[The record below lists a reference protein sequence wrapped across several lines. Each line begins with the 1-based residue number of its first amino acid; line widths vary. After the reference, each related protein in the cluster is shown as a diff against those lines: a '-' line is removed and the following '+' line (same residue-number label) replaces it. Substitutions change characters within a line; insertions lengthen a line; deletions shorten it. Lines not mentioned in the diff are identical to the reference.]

1 MILYFSAT
9 GNSKYVADRVAAV
22 TGELCISIA
31 ECIKAQRFTFSPDK
45 EEPIGILSPVYCWGL
60 PSIMNEFLEK
70 WPPDQPT
77 YLWFAATYGTTSG
90 QAGHFAVEHLRTK
103 GLSAAKP
110 YV

>member
-1 MILYFSAT
+1 MIFYFSAT

-60 PSIMNEFLEK
+60 PSIMNEFLESGSPISPHISGS
-70 WPPDQPT
+70 PPPMAPPADR
-77 YLWFAATYGTTSG
+77 
-90 QAGHFAVEHLRTK
+90 QAISP
-103 GLSAAKP
+103 LSICAQKD
-110 YV
+110 